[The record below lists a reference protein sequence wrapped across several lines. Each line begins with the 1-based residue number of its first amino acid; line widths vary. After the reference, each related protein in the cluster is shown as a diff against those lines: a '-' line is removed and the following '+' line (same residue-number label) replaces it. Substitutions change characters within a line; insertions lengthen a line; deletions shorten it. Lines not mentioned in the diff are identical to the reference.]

1 MMDNK
6 VSGPLICTVSAT
18 EGIPGL
24 LAALDR
30 CRDTDEGCPAMI
42 RLEPGRYFAD
52 QPIRFG
58 PEHRNLILSGP
69 GARLIGGKLLPDW
82 HAVTDPAVLRRLDP
96 EVRKHVLVCD
106 LGQCGIADPGGLS
119 RRGWFDD
126 VSPSHAELFLNGEP
140 LDLAQYPKKGQYLTI
155 SGYEREIVNECEQ
168 RIGDPEASFYYQD
181 TRPQK
186 WQVQPDLWAH
196 GYWCWD
202 WANSYEH
209 VTAIDPARGSIRLGD
224 IPQGKV
230 RGFNPGQRFCL
241 LNLLEEVIH
250 PGSYYIDRQANQV
263 YLYPRLPDQ
272 LADPQTELIISVLD
286 APLLQLQGCEKV
298 TIQGVELSC
307 VRGHAVSIQGGRQV
321 CLDNCILKNIGNT
334 AVELI
339 EGSGH
344 SVQNCTIH
352 QCGDGGIRAFGGDR
366 LSLEP
371 AGFRFDNN
379 HIHHIAA
386 WSRCYKPG
394 VLAMGVGMSI
404 SHNLIHDCPHSAVL
418 FGGNDIRITDNEIYR
433 VCLESGDAGAI
444 YAGRDVTFRGN
455 QVSHNFIHHLGGVG
469 MGTMGIYNDDVLSGT
484 IMENNFFYEVGRAVM
499 LGGGVDFIV
508 RNNVFVKCYPA
519 VALDCRGAH
528 TAFFWGGVYEQQR
541 QKLYNGRQSF
551 LKPNDD
557 RVRLDCTKSPY
568 IDRYP
573 ELGRLNAMYEQGRQL
588 KASAQISNNVFC
600 TRPAFRYT
608 YARRE
613 GGLEKVLDC
622 GEPVQLTDAQ
632 MSELFDFRHI
642 VRPTWSAGKGDWRFT
657 DNFTAFPDDFRD
669 ADWADI
675 EVKPVS
681 QAFEYGYQA
690 VSFQDI
696 GLRPS
701 ERTVNPIRVQT
712 SLTYPYR
719 GDDRPLTLG
728 IRNRMP
734 IPVHGEISLAADNP
748 RVSLTVKQIAFDL
761 APYEERTCLVGNL
774 GQEDIFTVEARGITP
789 GIRPSRAVN
798 LMGQWKRF

>member
-1 MMDNK
+1 MMDNTA
-6 VSGPLICTVSAT
+6 SGPMICTISAE
-18 EGIPGL
+18 EGLPGL

-30 CRDTDEGCPAMI
+30 CRNAENDYPATI
-42 RLEPGRYFAD
+42 RLEPGRYFVD
-52 QPIRFG
+52 QPIRLG
-58 PEHRNLILSGP
+58 PEHRNLTLSGP
-69 GARLIGGKLLPDW
+69 GARLIGGKALRNW
-82 HAVTDPAVLRRLDP
+82 QKVTDPAILCRLDP
-96 EVRKHVLVCD
+96 EARGQVLVCD
-106 LGQCGIADPGGLS
+106 LNKTGISALGGLT
-119 RRGWFDD
+119 RRGWFDK

-168 RIGDPEASFYYQD
+168 RIGDPEASLFYQD
-181 TRPQK
+181 ARPGK

-209 VTAIDPARGSIRLGD
+209 VTAFDSEKGSIRLGD
-224 IPQGKV
+224 IPKDQI
-230 RGFNPGQRFCL
+230 RGFNPGQRFCF
-241 LNLLEEVIH
+241 LNLLEEVNQ
-250 PGSYYIDRQANQV
+250 PGSYYIDRQTNQA
-263 YLYPRLPDQ
+263 YLYPPLQDPMN
-272 LADPQTELIISVLD
+272 DPQTELIISLLD
-286 APLLQLQGCEKV
+286 EPLIQLQGCEHI
-298 TIQGVELSC
+298 TIQDVEFSC

-321 CLDNCILKNIGNT
+321 CLDNCVLKNIGNT

-339 EGSGH
+339 EGSEH
-344 SVQNCTIH
+344 TVQNCTIYH
-352 QCGDGGIRAFGGDR
+352 CGDGGIRAFGGDR
-366 LSLEP
+366 LTLEP
-371 AGFRFDNN
+371 AGFRFLNN
-379 HIHHIAA
+379 HIYQIAT

-394 VLAMGVGMSI
+394 ILAMGVGMTI

-418 FGGNDIRITDNEIYR
+418 FGGNDILITDNEIYR

-484 IMENNFFYEVGRAVM
+484 VMENNFFYEVGRAVM

-519 VALDCRGAH
+519 IALDCRGAH
-528 TAFFWGGVYEQQR
+528 TAFFWGVVYEQQR
-541 QKLYNGRQSF
+541 QILYNGRQSF

-557 RVRLDCTKSPY
+557 RIRLDCTKSPY

-573 ELGRLNAMYEQGRQL
+573 ELGRLAEMYESGRQL
-588 KASAQISNNVFC
+588 KASAVISNNIFC

-613 GGLEKVLDC
+613 GGYERMLDC

-632 MSELFDFRHI
+632 MSELFDMRHI

-657 DNFTAFPDDFRD
+657 DNFTAFPEDFRD
-669 ADWADI
+669 AEWADI
-675 EVKPVS
+675 EVKPDS
-681 QAFEYGYQA
+681 QAFEYGYTA
-690 VSFQDI
+690 VSFQNI
-696 GLRPS
+696 GLQES
-701 ERTVNPIRVQT
+701 ERVCNPIDVQT

-719 GDDRPLTLG
+719 GTDRPLTLG

-734 IPVHGEISLAADNP
+734 VPVHGEIRLVSDNP
-748 RVSLTVKQIAFDL
+748 KVSLSAEQISFDL
-761 APYEERTCLVGNL
+761 AAYEERAILVGDL
-774 GQEDIFTVEARGITP
+774 GREEVFTVEAQGVTP
-789 GIRPSRAVN
+789 GVRPARAVN
-798 LMGQWKRF
+798 LMGRWKRF